1 MLIRSIS
8 QVRIVTFP
16 PEILR
21 RNSLLTNLVIDDNT
35 RSEYGIPDCDNVFVY
50 MSDSTN
56 PALIVYDSRKDSA
69 WRITHPFMFP
79 DPDFG
84 TYRVSF
90 FRLRVYGVLS
100 IPKGHRSLLDLLF
113 EIWECMVR
121 WANVKDAH
129 YALHTAAA
137 V

>member
-1 MLIRSIS
+1 MKSFLQNAEPFFTFPSLF

-35 RSEYGIPDCDNVFVY
+35 RSEFGVPDCDNVFVY

-69 WRITHPFMFP
+69 WRITHPYMFP

-84 TYRVSF
+84 TYRVKFINSLTSSSF
-90 FRLRVYGVLS
+90 LIFRLTR
-100 IPKGHRSLLDLLF
+100 
-113 EIWECMVR
+113 
-121 WANVKDAH
+121 
-129 YALHTAAA
+129 
-137 V
+137 